1 MDFSSSY
8 YKDIRVTSDSL
19 LHVVKDDDT
28 LTSPSDYNNK
38 PRMFIDEDTQLIFK
52 QSNTGCTVGE
62 LLFSL
67 NNIHENFKPLVESN
81 NHNAEA
87 INKLA
92 IDISRDGEIFREFGS
107 FYAYCNKTDHTILSL
122 EREILTW
129 RNRLDSLS
137 TQNRVLFLSNTLL
150 NFFVIIFIIVLVI
163 RTHINT

>member
-28 LTSPSDYNNK
+28 LTSPSYFNNK
-38 PRMFIDEDTQLIFK
+38 PRMFIDEDTQLVFK

-92 IDISRDGEIFREFGS
+92 FDISRDGKIGKEIGS
-107 FYAYCNKTDHTILSL
+107 FYLHFIETNHAILTRGQELHSLSL
-122 EREILTW
+122 
-129 RNRLDSLS
+129 RLDNLS
-137 TQNRVLFLSNTLL
+137 IRNRVLFLSNSILSFFLIMFLILL
-150 NFFVIIFIIVLVI
+150 VN
-163 RTHINT
+163 RS